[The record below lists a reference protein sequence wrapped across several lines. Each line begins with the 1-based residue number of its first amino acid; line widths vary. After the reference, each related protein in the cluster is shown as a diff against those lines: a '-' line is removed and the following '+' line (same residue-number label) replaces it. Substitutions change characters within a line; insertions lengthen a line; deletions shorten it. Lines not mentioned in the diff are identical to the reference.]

1 MKIKN
6 GKFNRESGMVV
17 VEASFIFPIMFI
29 ILFILI
35 YMGNAHYLKAQV
47 EEIVTEQAIEGAKS
61 CSDPLLIKI
70 KETGSVPSLKDLK
83 TEPYRYLFGGMDE
96 IEKSVSAEVVR
107 LIEEESGSFFGN
119 MTPKVSTSTSK
130 IAKFNNYVVYSTFS
144 VEVEYV
150 IEFPISFLGADKPIM
165 LTVNSRADVP
175 VNDTPE
181 FIRNT
186 DMVIDL
192 FHGTK
197 VGESISSVFGKIRDV
212 MSNFAKK

>member
-96 IEKSVSAEVVR
+96 IEKSVSAEVLR
-107 LIEEESGSFFGN
+107 LLEEESGSSFGN
-119 MTPKVSTSTSK
+119 MSP
-130 IAKFNNYVVYSTFS
+130 
-144 VEVEYV
+144 
-150 IEFPISFLGADKPIM
+150 
-165 LTVNSRADVP
+165 
-175 VNDTPE
+175 
-181 FIRNT
+181 
-186 DMVIDL
+186 
-192 FHGTK
+192 
-197 VGESISSVFGKIRDV
+197 
-212 MSNFAKK
+212 